1 MSDPYV
7 FNCTV
12 VRVID
17 GDTVDV
23 DVDLGFGCWVRGNNG
38 RIRLFGIDAPESRGG
53 TVETKAHGLLA
64 KKFVQ
69 DFLKVGTT
77 ATLRTKQKGKFGRY
91 LGDFQVGDKWLC
103 HELVTN
109 QLAVPYTG
117 QNKTEIA
124 KAHESNRMLLVQR
137 GLL

>member
-1 MSDPYV
+1 M
-7 FNCTV
+7 
-12 VRVID
+12 
-17 GDTVDV
+17 
-23 DVDLGFGCWVRGNNG
+23 
-38 RIRLFGIDAPESRGG
+38 
-53 TVETKAHGLLA
+53 ETKAHGLLA